1 MGLGKP
7 MKWWM
12 KIGAFKALSLTPGGS
27 ALYRWFQENITGSLV
42 PTSERVAQ
50 KIDVGLRYY
59 RFLQSAQAETLLSNG
74 RHVDIGSGWHPT
86 IPLLFYCLGCHAQTL
101 ADVVPVMTGKTASQ
115 TSATFG
121 KIVLAGRY
129 PELQAERL
137 ARLGTLSWKDWPPR
151 ELGWEY
157 RAPYMGWLAE
167 QSSALDLATSTQAL
181 LHVPRGVLASIF
193 RLVHQSLKPGGFF
206 LATVHLRDLF
216 ADADPGITPYNH
228 LRYSPWVWDR
238 LICSSLM
245 SYNRLKAP
253 DYRHLLLEAGFKI
266 REFQVDPGQPD
277 LLEKIQ
283 IHPCFR
289 SYSQE
294 DLSAFHLFWAAQKS

>member
-7 MKWWM
+7 MKWWI
-12 KIGAFKALSLTPGGS
+12 KIGAFKGLSLTPGGS
-27 ALYRWFQENITGSLV
+27 ALYRWFQENLTRSLL
-42 PTSERVAQ
+42 PTAERVSQ

-59 RFLQSAQAETLLSNG
+59 RFLQSTQAEHLLTQG
-74 RHVDIGSGWHPT
+74 RHADIGSGWHPT
-86 IPLLFYCLGCHAQTL
+86 IPLLFYCLGCQAQTL

-115 TSATFG
+115 TAATFG
-121 KIVLAGRY
+121 KAAHSGRY
-129 PELQAERL
+129 PELLGERL
-137 ARLGTLSWKDWPPR
+137 ARLGAVTWEDWPPR

-157 RAPYMGWLAE
+157 RAPYMGWLTG
-167 QSSALDLATSTQAL
+167 QFSALDLATSTQAL
-181 LHVPRGVLASIF
+181 LHVPRDVLSSIF

-238 LICSSLM
+238 LVCSPLM

-253 DYRHLLLEAGFKI
+253 DYRRLLLEAGFKI

-283 IHPCFR
+283 IHPSFR
-289 SYSQE
+289 SYSRE
-294 DLSAFHLFWAAQKS
+294 DLSAYHLFWAAQKI